1 MEVID
6 YQKPWAVLPLK
17 SVKTANSRLSPVL
30 SAVEREELSLLMVK
44 DVVSVLESSDNLG
57 GLLVITNCPIVAA
70 HYAKREVTVLSEG
83 NHPHLNSAIKKAVQF
98 LHQLGVEKFFT
109 VPGDVPLLNL
119 SELDC
124 LIQRVQMSNGIALV
138 PSHDGQ
144 GTNSIASS
152 IPIRISPQFGFGS
165 FSIHRQ
171 SAKDQDVSVDV
182 FSLPGLGFDIDEPQ
196 DLIRLSSIDGNSR
209 TQKFLTKLDLV
220 DRSNGFAK
228 VSNWRLPRPETLM

>member
-1 MEVID
+1 MEPID
-6 YQKPWAVLPLK
+6 HQKPWAVLPLK
-17 SVKTANSRLSPVL
+17 SVRTANSRLTPVL

-44 DVVSVLESSDNLG
+44 DVVSVLESSANLG
-57 GLLVITNCPIVAA
+57 GLLVITNCPIMTS
-70 HYAKREVTVLSEG
+70 HCAKLEVTVLEEG
-83 NHPHLNSAIKKAVQF
+83 CRPQLNSAIKKAVQF
-98 LHQLGVEKFFT
+98 LYQLGVKKFFT
-109 VPGDVPLLNL
+109 VPGDVPLLSL
-119 SELDC
+119 SELDR
-124 LIQRVQMSNGIALV
+124 LIQCVQMSTGIALV

-152 IPIRISPQFGFGS
+152 IPIQISPQFGFDS

-171 SAKDQDVSVDV
+171 SAKDQNVSVDV

-220 DRSNGFAK
+220 DRSNRFVK
-228 VSNWRLPRPETLM
+228 VKDWSFPRSEALT